1 MITVCLNRANF
12 EYDIHSL
19 VKAFFATEEVKV
31 FADQD
36 KISRIEQQSPPRFR
50 LEICYRQ
57 GENGQKDCIEVV
69 LQ

>member
-36 KISRIEQQSPPRFR
+36 KISRIEQR
-50 LEICYRQ
+50 
-57 GENGQKDCIEVV
+57 CIRHKA
-69 LQ
+69 